1 MPYLSQV
8 INNRIEDAADNYV
21 GRLKDILIKPSS
33 GQYDPVK
40 LILVKS
46 KSGDFCVDFKYVD
59 NFTKKDLSVNVLGD
73 KLVKMEIPKNDYTW
87 IVRDILDKQIVD
99 IEGARVVR
107 VNDLRLNKIKGD
119 TNVVA
124 IDISFK
130 GLLRRLGFSWVDVF
144 NILKVNLIDW
154 SKAQTVE
161 GGVKIQTLAKELDT
175 LHPADLANIIEDL
188 TLKQRE
194 ELVSSMDEKSAAEVV
209 EELDPELQKILFN
222 NLGPKKASNILKKM
236 SIDEI
241 VDLMQVLPKNE
252 VDEYLSYLEKHQKKS
267 VEVLIEYD
275 DDTAGG
281 LMTTDY
287 VKTLPDWDLNR
298 VVDVIKEKSSGM
310 RSLLYVYVVDKDNKF
325 LGAVSLRRLLLTE
338 DKTKKVSEVFKPL
351 SAISVLGVDDDM
363 DDIMELMT
371 KYNLFTAAVLDESG
385 GMLGIVTI
393 DDVMRELKPNA

>member
-33 GQYDPVK
+33 GKYDPVK

-46 KSGDFCVDFKYVD
+46 KAGDFCIDFKYVD

-73 KLVKMEIPKNDYTW
+73 KLVKMEIPKNEYTW

-130 GLLRRLGFSWVDVF
+130 GLLRRLGFSWADVF

-154 SKAQTVE
+154 TKAQAVE

-252 VDEYLSYLEKHQKKS
+252 VDEYLSYLEKHQKKN

-281 LMTTDY
+281 LMTTDC
-287 VKTLPDWDLNR
+287 VKTLPGWDLNK
-298 VVDVIKEKSSGM
+298 VINEIKEKSSGM

-338 DKTKKVSEVFKPL
+338 DKTKKVSEIFKSL
-351 SAISVLGVDDDM
+351 SSTSVLGVDDDL
-363 DDIMELMT
+363 DEIMELMT
-371 KYNLFTAAVLDESG
+371 KYNLFTAAVLDEDG
-385 GMLGIVTI
+385 KMLGIVTI

>member
-33 GQYDPVK
+33 GKYDPVK

-46 KSGDFCVDFKYVD
+46 KAGDFCIDFKYVD

-73 KLVKMEIPKNDYTW
+73 KLVKMEIPKNEYTW

-130 GLLRRLGFSWVDVF
+130 GLLRRLGFSWADVF

-154 SKAQTVE
+154 TKAQAVE

-194 ELVSSMDEKSAAEVV
+194 DLVSSMDEKSAAEVV

-281 LMTTDY
+281 LMTTDC
-287 VKTLPDWDLNR
+287 VKTLPGWDLNK
-298 VVDVIKEKSSGM
+298 VINEIKEKSSGM

-338 DKTKKVSEVFKPL
+338 DKTKKVSEIFKSL
-351 SAISVLGVDDDM
+351 SSTSVLGVDDDL
-363 DDIMELMT
+363 DEIMELMT
-371 KYNLFTAAVLDESG
+371 KYNLFTAAVLDEDG
-385 GMLGIVTI
+385 KMLGIVTI

>member
-1 MPYLSQV
+1 MPYLSQM
-8 INNRIEDAADNYV
+8 INSRIEDAADNYI
-21 GRLKDILIKPSS
+21 GRLKDVLIKPSS
-33 GQYDPVK
+33 GKYDPVK
-40 LILVKS
+40 LILIKS
-46 KSGDFCVDFKYVD
+46 KTGDFCVDFKYVD
-59 NFTKKDLSVNVLGD
+59 NFTRKDLSVNVLAD
-73 KLVKMEIPKNDYTW
+73 KLSKMEVPANEYTW
-87 IVRDILDKQIVD
+87 LVRDILDQQIVD
-99 IEGARVVR
+99 VEGARVVR
-107 VNDLRLNKIKGD
+107 VNDLRLNKIKGA

-154 SKAQTVE
+154 TKAQAVE
-161 GGVKIQTLAKELDT
+161 GGVKIKTLAKELDT

-267 VEVLIEYD
+267 VEKLIEYD

-287 VKTLPDWDLNR
+287 VKALPDWDLKK
-298 VVDVIKEKSSGM
+298 VISEIKEKSSGM

-338 DKTKKVSEVFKPL
+338 DKTKKVSEIFKPL
-351 SAISVLGVDDDM
+351 SAISVLGVDDDL

-371 KYNLFTAAVLDESG
+371 KYNLFTAAVLDENAT
-385 GMLGIVTI
+385 MLGIVTI